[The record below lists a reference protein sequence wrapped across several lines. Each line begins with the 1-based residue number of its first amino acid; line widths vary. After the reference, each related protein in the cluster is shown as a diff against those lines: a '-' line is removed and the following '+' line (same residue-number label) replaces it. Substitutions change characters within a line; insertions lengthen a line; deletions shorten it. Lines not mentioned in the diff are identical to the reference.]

1 MSNRHSVYE
10 TARYEISRW
19 AREPGNKPLY
29 HQARE
34 RLAQLHCPS
43 EDPRTAADFLGIKIG

>member
-1 MSNRHSVYE
+1 MPSKKRQYLCP
-10 TARYEISRW
+10 T
-19 AREPGNKPLY
+19 EPDHGLMRPPLY